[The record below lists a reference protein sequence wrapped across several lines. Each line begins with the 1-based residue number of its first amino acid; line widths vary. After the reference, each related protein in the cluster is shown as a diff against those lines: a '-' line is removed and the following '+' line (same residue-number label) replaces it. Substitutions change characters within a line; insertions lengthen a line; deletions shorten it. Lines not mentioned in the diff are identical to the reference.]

1 MAECIPK
8 KSISKISEKI
18 PRSSFSINLKF
29 EKGNSKRQSQNQD
42 VLELVWLNINKG
54 IPTVEAICPGLV
66 QSVVKIT
73 GETG

>member
-29 EKGNSKRQSQNQD
+29 EKRNN
-42 VLELVWLNINKG
+42 
-54 IPTVEAICPGLV
+54 
-66 QSVVKIT
+66 
-73 GETG
+73 